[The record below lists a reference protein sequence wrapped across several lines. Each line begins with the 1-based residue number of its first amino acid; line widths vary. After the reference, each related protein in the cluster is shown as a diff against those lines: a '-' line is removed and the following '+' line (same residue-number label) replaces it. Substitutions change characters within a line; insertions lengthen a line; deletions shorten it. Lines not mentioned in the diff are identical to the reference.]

1 MKKKKLLVQF
11 RNFWN
16 EYSKHW
22 AKKAIAINFN
32 PVGNLVI
39 SFNLL
44 TSLDLNILNKYF
56 KYYYI
61 DSVGIT
67 IISL

>member
-1 MKKKKLLVQF
+1 MKRKKLLVQF
-11 RNFWN
+11 RNFWS

-22 AKKAIAINFN
+22 AKKELTVNFN
-32 PVGNLVI
+32 TIGNLVL
-39 SFNLL
+39 SFDLL

-61 DSVGIT
+61 DYNGIT